1 MKVLVFGLRL
11 EHLVLV
17 LILVLKK
24 KSCSFQDFCCNSWR
38 QWTRLTVAFCERQ
51 QKHFAIRKRLF
62 GAPCIS
68 ASVERYLTM
77 GHTDASN
84 AQWIDCGKLLSLGSN
99 KPGKQTVHGLKCH
112 LEKNA
117 TIFRYFDGIPSTR
130 TTYKKGETRRGI
142 GGWLGGW
149 MYGKEVRKTLYY
161 QVTFVFV
168 FSAGN
173 ECPFSFSFRF
183 RP

>member
-1 MKVLVFGLRL
+1 MGQNVRGAKSPDTLRRLDDKNERLGLGL
-11 EHLVLV
+11 ATH
-17 LILVLKK
+17 
-24 KSCSFQDFCCNSWR
+24 
-38 QWTRLTVAFCERQ
+38 
-51 QKHFAIRKRLF
+51 IRIFNNGTIKIKL
-62 GAPCIS
+62 
-68 ASVERYLTM
+68 
-77 GHTDASN
+77 GHTDASR